1 MVTGVVAGL
10 EPDWDWDWDWDDTED
25 RTVAAAEETQVV
37 LEKEQEVMMST
48 TSMVVLVNC
57 TNEILRG
64 ETTCHCLDRRSGIC
78 RLRREGRG

>member
-1 MVTGVVAGL
+1 VVVTGVVAGL
-10 EPDWDWDWDWDDTED
+10 EPDWDWDWDDTED

-57 TNEILRG
+57 TNEIMLG
-64 ETTCHCLDRRSGIC
+64 EMMYHCLDRRSGIC